1 MREERKEL
9 HAGQEGKGKHACK
22 EGWKRRKEGKD
33 KERSFTLIYS
43 TDYYE

>member
-1 MREERKEL
+1 MQDR
-9 HAGQEGKGKHACK
+9 KGKASIICMQGF
-22 EGWKRRKEGKD
+22 GWKRRKEGKD